1 MAKSGWD
8 WNLFR
13 LAVIE
18 AGIRGELTA
27 DWRAANPDVEPAHAL
42 LERIAEE
49 KAELVRTKQIRKE
62 KPLPPINPKEVPFDI
77 PKSWEWT
84 RFRDVFT
91 TSSGGTP
98 SRTRPEFWN
107 GPVTWYKS
115 GELTDSLEPLRD
127 CSEETISEL
136 GLEKSSTKLYNE
148 GTLLIA
154 MYGATAGKLSILG
167 RSAATNQAICGAVP
181 LGDFNLKYGFRTL
194 ESFRDVILEDSWGMS
209 QPNISQT
216 YLQEF
221 LVPVPPPEEQQEIVQ
236 ILSALDSGESDG
248 PVHPVVARIQMLEK
262 EFRAL
267 AGEYESQEKWLAD
280 LRSALLQEATSGQL
294 TADWRAANPDV
305 EPAHMLLE
313 RIAEEKAELIRTKQ
327 IRKEKPLPPINPDEV
342 PFDIPSSWEW
352 SQLGALT
359 TYGTSPKVE
368 SSEIESDTWVL
379 DLEDIEKGS
388 SRIIEKVRLKDRPFN
403 STKAQFKR
411 GQVLYSK
418 LRPYLD
424 KVVVADEDGVC
435 TTEILPLP
443 VFCGFSPGYLLFS
456 LKAPHFVEY
465 ATRSVS
471 GMKMPRLGTE
481 EGRGAVLPIAP
492 PAEQQEIVRRLEM
505 QLEKLDALQHELE
518 QSKEAGQ
525 LLMKSKLGEVF
536 KKKTP
541 LVKSVLNG

>member
-1 MAKSGWD
+1 MWN

-27 DWRAANPDVEPAHAL
+27 DWRAANPNIEPAHTL

-49 KAELVRTKQIRKE
+49 KAELIRTKQIRKE
-62 KPLPPINPKEVPFDI
+62 TPLPPINPKEVPFDI

-248 PVHPVVARIQMLEK
+248 PLHPVVARIQKLEK

-267 AGEYESQEKWLAD
+267 AGEYESQEKWLSD
-280 LRSALLQEATSGQL
+280 LRSALLQEAISGEL
-294 TADWRAANPDV
+294 TADWRAANPDI
-305 EPAHMLLE
+305 EPAHALLE

-327 IRKEKPLPPINPDEV
+327 IPKEKPVPAVNSDEV
-342 PFDIPSSWEW
+342 PFGIPPSWTWCRIGDLAIDSGAGKSPNCPKRSADDNEW
-352 SQLGALT
+352 GVLKT
-359 TYGTSPKVE
+359 TAIQSGYFIASENKVLPDHLSPQE
-368 SSEIESDTWVL
+368 AH
-379 DLEDIEKGS
+379 
-388 SRIIEKVRLKDRPFN
+388 KVRDSDFLITRAGPIQRVGIACLANVGAKKLVLSDKTIRIQFSN
-403 STKAQFKR
+403 RVKKELVVFGFQSMTVRNALLDMVAGMSTT
-411 GQVLYSK
+411 QVNISQK
-418 LRPYLD
+418 NHP
-424 KVVVADEDGVC
+424 
-435 TTEILPLP
+435 
-443 VFCGFSPGYLLFS
+443 
-456 LKAPHFVEY
+456 
-465 ATRSVS
+465 
-471 GMKMPRLGTE
+471 
-481 EGRGAVLPIAP
+481 
-492 PAEQQEIVRRLEM
+492 
-505 QLEKLDALQHELE
+505 
-518 QSKEAGQ
+518 
-525 LLMKSKLGEVF
+525 
-536 KKKTP
+536 
-541 LVKSVLNG
+541 